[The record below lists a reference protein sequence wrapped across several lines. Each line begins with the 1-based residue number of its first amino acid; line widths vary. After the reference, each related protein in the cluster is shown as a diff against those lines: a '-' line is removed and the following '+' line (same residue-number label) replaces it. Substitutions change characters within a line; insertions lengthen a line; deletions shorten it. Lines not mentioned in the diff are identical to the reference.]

1 VNIMQQALDRLAA
14 GSPRSGGA
22 ARALAAVERA
32 FDRVFAAA
40 NPWHHLGA
48 LGFFFFW
55 IATAT
60 GIYLYIFFDT
70 SIDGAYRSVDALT
83 REQWYFGGVMRSLH
97 RHASDAMVVA
107 VALHLVKELASGRYS
122 GFRWFSW
129 LSGVPLLWLLAASG
143 VGGYLLVWDEL
154 AQFVAIAVAE
164 WLDALPLFSDPL
176 VRNFVQPG
184 AVNDR
189 LFALLVFLHVGVPL
203 ALLAGMFVHIQRVN
217 YADVTPPRAL
227 AWSTFAALLAIAALA
242 PAASHAP
249 ADLASAPQALA
260 LDWFYLAPLP
270 LIYALSPQ
278 AVWWLAAGATLVLA
292 LLPFVVRRPVEPVA
306 RVDIANCNGCARCFA
321 DCPYG
326 AVVMRARAGGRPGRQ
341 HAVVI
346 PALCASC
353 GICTG
358 ACPSST
364 PFRSGGRLVTGIDMP
379 QQPIDAVRARLERA
393 LGQLTGERRVVL
405 FGCDHGA
412 AVAGCAG
419 PDVAVFSLLC
429 IGMLPP
435 SFIEYALRHGADGVL
450 IATCRRGECAYRLGN
465 SWLDE
470 RLAGGREP
478 RLRPSVA
485 RERVRL
491 AGAGPGEE
499 AALASALA
507 AFRVALVAM
516 RPNPPRPSSRK
527 RSGLA
532 LTQQETG

>member
-1 VNIMQQALDRLAA
+1 
-14 GSPRSGGA
+14 
-22 ARALAAVERA
+22 
-32 FDRVFAAA
+32 
-40 NPWHHLGA
+40 
-48 LGFFFFW
+48 
-55 IATAT
+55 
-60 GIYLYIFFDT
+60 
-70 SIDGAYRSVDALT
+70 
-83 REQWYFGGVMRSLH
+83 
-97 RHASDAMVVA
+97 
-107 VALHLVKELASGRYS
+107 
-122 GFRWFSW
+122 
-129 LSGVPLLWLLAASG
+129 
-143 VGGYLLVWDEL
+143 
-154 AQFVAIAVAE
+154 
-164 WLDALPLFSDPL
+164 
-176 VRNFVQPG
+176 
-184 AVNDR
+184 
-189 LFALLVFLHVGVPL
+189 
-203 ALLAGMFVHIQRVN
+203 
-217 YADVTPPRAL
+217 
-227 AWSTFAALLAIAALA
+227 
-242 PAASHAP
+242 
-249 ADLASAPQALA
+249 
-260 LDWFYLAPLP
+260 
-270 LIYALSPQ
+270 
-278 AVWWLAAGATLVLA
+278 
-292 LLPFVVRRPVEPVA
+292 
-306 RVDIANCNGCARCFA
+306 
-321 DCPYG
+321 
-326 AVVMRARAGGRPGRQ
+326 MRARAGGRPGRQ

-364 PFRSGGRLVTGIDMP
+364 PFRSSERLVTGIDMP

-393 LGQLTGERRVVL
+393 LSQLTGERPVVL

-465 SWLDE
+465 RWLDE

-491 AGAGPGEE
+491 AEAGLGEE

-507 AFRVALVAM
+507 AFRVALVGM
-516 RPNPPRPSSRK
+516 RPNPPRRSSRK